1 MDSIIQICSELSDL
15 ANIISN
21 PGMYLQPI
29 MSAMISELTLCHHK
43 RLCCNCANG
52 SRQKAHGR
60 RVHLTFHP
68 IPRNAETS
76 SGGQLWQEHEDHCK
90 PTCLLLIFERRT
102 TQDVGNSNWIRG
114 KWADALG
121 SNIAT
126 LSQKRPSWRVLKG
139 GNARSNMNTLEV

>member
-90 PTCLLLIFERRT
+90 PTCLLLIFERNKEE
-102 TQDVGNSNWIRG
+102 QP
-114 KWADALG
+114 K
-121 SNIAT
+121 
-126 LSQKRPSWRVLKG
+126 
-139 GNARSNMNTLEV
+139 TLEIQIESEESEPTHLDLILPPFLRRDRPGES

>member
-15 ANIISN
+15 TNTISI

-76 SGGQLWQEHEDHCK
+76 SGGQLWQEHDDHME
-90 PTCLLLIFERRT
+90 T
-102 TQDVGNSNWIRG
+102 N
-114 KWADALG
+114 
-121 SNIAT
+121 
-126 LSQKRPSWRVLKG
+126 LSFAYS
-139 GNARSNMNTLEV
+139 